1 MHVTANT
8 RIVPSVEKGER
19 PMLLLVVERH
29 PLLGVLACGRRLA
42 YKKHRRRQ
50 CVTRFQQQHW
60 VVLAFGQIQE
70 RLRDPGA
77 LAESRLTSNGVE
89 PQPPKRLKELHRL
102 ADLLAQLTRA
112 RVGGLHL
119 GRAEALHLLKSWTE

>member
-102 ADLLAQLTRA
+102 PPPPAPPPRA
-112 RVGGLHL
+112 PVGGPPP
-119 GRAEALHLLKSWTE
+119 RPRQ